1 MFGAYRIDGLAIVSV
16 EGNIADHTGYMP
28 NSLKL
33 EADQALYA
41 KALADAAV
49 VIHGKLSHEGGSDS
63 SQRRRLVM
71 TRRVA
76 NLSPIEGEP
85 NARYWNPAGA
95 GLAEALSEVGA
106 PPGTIGVLGGTDI
119 YSHFL
124 ALGSTAS
131 SSAARQRCRC
141 PAACLFSPRCARPGS
156 VPNRCSRARALALS
170 TRSGSMTRS
179 ASLSGPHRR
188 PDPQVSRVRALSCH
202 SRSSQ

>member
-63 SQRRRLVM
+63 SQRRRLIM

-124 ALGSTAS
+124 ALGFDGFVLCRATKVSLPGGVPVFAEMRETGLSPEQVLEGAGLGIKY
-131 SSAARQRCRC
+131 AQRLDDEVSV
-141 PAACLFSPRCARPGS
+141 AFWSPEA
-156 VPNRCSRARALALS
+156 
-170 TRSGSMTRS
+170 T
-179 ASLSGPHRR
+179 
-188 PDPQVSRVRALSCH
+188 
-202 SRSSQ
+202 

>member
-49 VIHGKLSHEGGSDS
+49 VVHGKLSHEGGSNS

-76 NLSPIEGEP
+76 NLSPVEGEP

-124 ALGSTAS
+124 AMGYRRLRPLPRDKGVV
-131 SSAARQRCRC
+131 ARRR
-141 PAACLFSPRCARPGS
+141 ACFRRDARD
-156 VPNRCSRARALALS
+156 RAQSRTGARG
-170 TRSGSMTRS
+170 R
-179 ASLSGPHRR
+179 GPWH
-188 PDPQVSRVRALSCH
+188 
-202 SRSSQ
+202 

>member
-76 NLSPIEGEP
+76 NSARSKASPT
-85 NARYWNPAGA
+85 PATGT
-95 GLAEALSEVGA
+95 
-106 PPGTIGVLGGTDI
+106 PPGPDLPRRCPRSARPQARSA
-119 YSHFL
+119 YSAARTYTATFWRW
-124 ALGSTAS
+124 ASTAS